1 MSQYILNAI
10 KSLDLS
16 KEEDLVSAVGKVQE
30 LSELYSRSLS
40 KEDNSEF
47 KISDPNIIEYS
58 DKEQVLIEAI

>member
-30 LSELYSRSLS
+30 LSELYSR
-40 KEDNSEF
+40 
-47 KISDPNIIEYS
+47 
-58 DKEQVLIEAI
+58 